1 MPAMAQSWHTFL
13 WLASQGLEFPFVA
26 PFGWVTMVLVANLL
40 AALFVAKSRLRQKW
54 QPSYWMLFLQLLC
67 IPIMCA
73 IGTVYWTSPIPFPR
87 ATPNKTGEWLV
98 DASLGIFLFIGA
110 YYAWRM
116 KHLRWLSISISLF
129 LEWFALGF
137 AFVAGM
143 AVTGQWL

>member
-1 MPAMAQSWHTFL
+1 MAQSWHTFS

-26 PFGWVTMVLVANLL
+26 PFVWVTAALVADLL
-40 AALFVAKSRLRQKW
+40 AALFISKSRVRQEW
-54 QPSYWMLFLQLLC
+54 QSSYWMLFLQLLC

-87 ATPNKTGEWLV
+87 ATPNKIGVRLV
-98 DASLGIFLFIGA
+98 DASLCLFLFIGV

-116 KHLRWLSISISLF
+116 KHLRWLSISISLL
-129 LEWFALGF
+129 LEWIAMGF
-137 AFVAGM
+137 AFVAAM